1 MRKKKSPQI
10 VKVEK
15 INELHTNTNITN
27 ESILNKESLLNKNN
41 VSNKEETAF
50 KPLLLTTT
58 KGQLDTI
65 IEEKNNKKKQEN
77 IFNINNIET
86 KKSKQSKNSN
96 KNSKKSKKSKK
107 NNNIIKLKNNILINK
122 YYKYENLLNYI
133 KSNKIKITNFLYE
146 KKILKCKKIP
156 LLLLLNL
163 YTNYINND
171 ITII

>member
-65 IEEKNNKKKQEN
+65 IEEKNNFYYDGERYALEKSIDNLDWEN
-77 IFNINNIET
+77 CRITRKSIFGNH
-86 KKSKQSKNSN
+86 
-96 KNSKKSKKSKK
+96 
-107 NNNIIKLKNNILINK
+107 
-122 YYKYENLLNYI
+122 
-133 KSNKIKITNFLYE
+133 FDFVRLYE
-146 KKILKCKKIP
+146 RHAFS
-156 LLLLLNL
+156 N
-163 YTNYINND
+163 
-171 ITII
+171 